1 MITLNFSDPLL
12 IPIYIFSKHLFSKP
26 ELDVISTIHF
36 IFFALDSLIYLHK
49 KNPDR
54 THMTDAP
61 VHQKLQP
68 EFLPLVF
75 LVSIGFF
82 MQGLDTTIIN
92 TALPAMAKELKEDPL
107 RMHGLIIGYVLSVAA
122 CIPLSGWFADRFG
135 IRNTFFAAIVIFTF
149 ASLGCA
155 LSNSFYALIF
165 FRVIQGIGGALLM
178 PVGRLAMLR
187 LIPREQFLSAISL
200 MSLAG
205 LLGPLVGP
213 ILGGWLVEYMSW
225 HWIFLINL
233 PMGLLGM
240 FMAFKVMPNRT
251 ESSVKKFDLSGFILL
266 VIAMSGMALGIE
278 NMASHDVSLT
288 LSIGLFIGG
297 FVAAL
302 LYAWHAHHNT
312 NALFQSKLFK
322 NKIYAI
328 GILGNFFARF
338 GGNSI
343 PFILPLMLQVAFHM
357 EPLMTGI
364 MMTPVVLG
372 SLFSKPIIRPII
384 QRVGYRRFLLINTVL
399 VGICIASFALT
410 TADTPFWLRAVHFFI
425 FGVFNSLQ
433 FVTMNTL
440 TLKDLPQQ
448 DASSGNSFLSMIM
461 MLSMSIGIALA
472 GTLLNVFTAYFGQAQ
487 LTHAFH
493 ATLIILG
500 AINIITAFIF
510 YQIPKN
516 QQL

>member
-1 MITLNFSDPLL
+1 
-12 IPIYIFSKHLFSKP
+12 
-26 ELDVISTIHF
+26 
-36 IFFALDSLIYLHK
+36 
-49 KNPDR
+49 
-54 THMTDAP
+54 MTDAP
-61 VHQKLQP
+61 AHQKLQP
-68 EFLPLVF
+68 EFLLLVF

-92 TALPAMAKELKEDPL
+92 TALPAMAKELNEDPL
-107 RMHGLIIGYVLSVAA
+107 RMHGLIISYVLSVAA
-122 CIPLSGWFADRFG
+122 CIPLSGWLADRFG

-155 LSNSFYALIF
+155 LSNSFDSLIV

-187 LIPREQFLSAISL
+187 LIPREQFLSAMSI

-205 LLGPLVGP
+205 LLGPLAGP

-251 ESSVKKFDLSGFILL
+251 ESSVKNFDFSGFILL
-266 VIAMSGMALGIE
+266 VIAMSGIALGIE
-278 NMASHDVSLT
+278 NMASHEVSRI
-288 LSIGLFIGG
+288 LSTGLLVSG

-302 LYAWHAHHNT
+302 FYAWHAHHHT

-322 NKIYAI
+322 NKIYAL

-364 MMTPVVLG
+364 MMTPIVLG

-384 QRVGYRRFLLINTVL
+384 QRVGYRRFLLINTIL
-399 VGICIASFALT
+399 VGACIASFALT
-410 TADTPFWLRAVHFFI
+410 TVDTPFWLRALHFFI
-425 FGVFNSLQ
+425 FGVLNSLQ

-472 GTLLNVFTAYFGQAQ
+472 GTLLNVFTAHFGQDQ
-487 LTHAFH
+487 ITQAFH

-500 AINIITAFIF
+500 AINIITAWIF
-510 YQIPKN
+510 YQLPKD
-516 QQL
+516 QPI